1 MAITRIQSTSTQGT
15 QNKEQLESQAKRQQL
30 NQTFSTFERT
40 GQGPKSV
47 QFANGQS
54 ISLPVGNQ
62 AEEKKLQSVYANLS
76 PENKEKLS
84 GIERQL
90 NTNIKDAIGSG
101 EDITT
106 LTSSGSALS
115 QTFHRSAEEFFAT
128 TGLDD
133 QNEAVNTFLFMGVS
147 GFEKDLGN
155 FAKEV
160 QGKNELAAEMRTDI
174 AELQDEIV
182 NWPEGVES
190 QEFSWNEVTTDAD
203 GNVIIEL
210 KTETLTKEQAQ
221 SLVDKLTAQRASFSE
236 LTKMDQFDLQRQTE
250 MYTQAFNIISA
261 IIKEQNT
268 QLQNIL
274 RNIKAS

>member
-1 MAITRIQSTSTQGT
+1 AIQSG
-15 QNKEQLESQAKRQQL
+15 
-30 NQTFSTFERT
+30 
-40 GQGPKSV
+40 G
-47 QFANGQS
+47 
-54 ISLPVGNQ
+54 
-62 AEEKKLQSVYANLS
+62 
-76 PENKEKLS
+76 
-84 GIERQL
+84 
-90 NTNIKDAIGSG
+90 
-101 EDITT
+101 DIAT

-115 QTFHRSAEEFFAT
+115 QTFHSSAEEFFAT
-128 TGLDD
+128 TGLKEQD
-133 QNEAVNTFLFMGVS
+133 EAVSTFLFMGVS

-174 AELQDEIV
+174 AELQDEIA
-182 NWPEGVES
+182 NWPEGVET

-203 GNVIIEL
+203 GNVTIEL
-210 KTETLTKEQAQ
+210 KTESLNKEQAQ
-221 SLVDKLTAQRASFSE
+221 SLVDKLTAQRESFSE

-274 RNIKAS
+274 RNVKAS